1 MCKNFSP
8 EVNAIELI
16 LQSLALDEVR
26 FTELRHKLYW
36 VEILSSVLLVS
47 LSQDMGSALELSSE
61 FRQSFKEHLAVV
73 LGHPKCDEEMESLL
87 PCVAAQVIEDIDK
100 ELKKQTL
107 PQLNTEVKSL
117 ITGQVC
123 ALNQP
128 DNRVRKII
136 RKCLKKKH
144 QPDSNKIVSYPERIQ
159 QNCSKNQVT
168 IQGWSKDIDIIYLK
182 NSKES
187 NLMATLKRSISD
199 TRIMEFLRQVISNE
213 VARPTQIPAGLSL
226 FRSEIAGI
234 AGQFARLVSHN
245 RAVFAQRYADLIM
258 QHCLWSVVCYLNED
272 FKTSLNLWYYIC

>member
-1 MCKNFSP
+1 MKKWRVCCPVWRRRSSKTSIRSWKSKRCPNWIQKSK
-8 EVNAIELI
+8 A
-16 LQSLALDEVR
+16 SLLDKFAHWINR
-26 FTELRHKLYW
+26 ITESGKLY
-36 VEILSSVLLVS
+36 VSV
-47 LSQDMGSALELSSE
+47 
-61 FRQSFKEHLAVV
+61 
-73 LGHPKCDEEMESLL
+73 
-87 PCVAAQVIEDIDK
+87 
-100 ELKKQTL
+100 
-107 PQLNTEVKSL
+107 
-117 ITGQVC
+117 
-123 ALNQP
+123 
-128 DNRVRKII
+128 
-136 RKCLKKKH
+136 LKKKH